1 MELQPL
7 NCLLFSCYCLGKSRD
22 GSSCCA
28 LLIMNEGVNLRKWC
42 V

>member
-22 GSSCCA
+22 GSSCA